1 MSQDGSVSKENDS
14 GLDDWDSISG
24 RRSEFSLHHRVQRS
38 SGPHTAR
45 LIPVAF
51 TQTSKGTERESDGSL
66 PPNSE
71 VKNAN
76 MSVEAFLHP
85 PCMSSC
91 REG

>member
-1 MSQDGSVSKENDS
+1 
-14 GLDDWDSISG
+14 
-24 RRSEFSLHHRVQRS
+24 
-38 SGPHTAR
+38 
-45 LIPVAF
+45 VAF